1 MTLPPL
7 TALLQGPLAPYS
19 QKFFFSAA
27 EGSEPAAR
35 LLEPG
40 VLPDLLAR
48 FATRYPAP
56 ADPRAVASLWSKYHF
71 STWLVPALAANL
83 LLGLDLPVALDEA
96 GLRLAA
102 DGETIGL
109 DIPGPGAPVG
119 ADRFARIVDRH
130 LAPLIEALAKASG
143 AAPRVFWGNAGAL
156 MELTLTRLRDGF
168 AGCGGLEAL
177 AALLAA
183 RLDAA
188 GRPNPLHAPVRYV
201 PERQRRV
208 CCLRYPVPGLGFCG
222 ICPLTEPARARLLA
236 AGSSA

>member
-1 MTLPPL
+1 MIPSPL

-19 QKFFFSAA
+19 QKLFFEAG

-40 VLPDLLAR
+40 GLGGVLAR
-48 FATRYPAP
+48 FAARYPAP

-83 LLGLDLPVALDEA
+83 LLDTDLPVALDEA

-102 DGETIGL
+102 DGATIGIEVA
-109 DIPGPGAPVG
+109 DPGAPVG
-119 ADRFARIVDRH
+119 TDRFARIVDGH
-130 LAPLIEALAKASG
+130 LAPLIEELAKASG

-156 MELTLTRLRDGF
+156 MELALTRLRGGF
-168 AGCGGLEAL
+168 PASPGLDAL

-183 RLDAA
+183 KLDAA
-188 GRPNPLHAPVRYV
+188 GRPNPLHAPIRYT
-201 PERQRRV
+201 PERKRRV
-208 CCLRYPVPGLGFCG
+208 CCLRYPIRDLGFCG
-222 ICPLTEPARARLLA
+222 TCPLTEPARARLLA
-236 AGSSA
+236 GGA